1 MNNFMSVVDN
11 STKVSTAFGTLL
23 TIFVNISQDDVIKT
37 TILAAVGGISS
48 FLATLFIKFIISK
61 FKKRRSK

>member
-1 MNNFMSVVDN
+1 MNNFTSVADN
-11 STKVSTAFGTLL
+11 STKVRTAFGTLL

-48 FLATLFIKFIISK
+48 FLATLLIKFIISK
-61 FKKRRSK
+61 FQKKRSK